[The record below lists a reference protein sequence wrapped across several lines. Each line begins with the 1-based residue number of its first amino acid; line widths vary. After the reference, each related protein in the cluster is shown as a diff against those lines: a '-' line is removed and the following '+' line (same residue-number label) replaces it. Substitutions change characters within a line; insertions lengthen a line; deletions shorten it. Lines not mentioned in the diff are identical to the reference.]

1 MLIIHQIQINLFQQ
15 HNKIDLKANLAGPT
29 FTGTVVMNDV
39 SGNDASFNV
48 VDIQTLNLTNVLSAS
63 SVGLGNVDN
72 TSDTNKPVS
81 TAQQTALDL
90 KANLA
95 SPTFTGTV
103 VMNDVSGNDASF
115 NVVDIVGLAVNSLT
129 VGGTTIDTNGSTPV
143 NLATTSVSDLSDVSF
158 NTVSSGQVLSWNT
171 DGYFE
176 PTTQTSSGNLNSN
189 SDLSLN
195 NLETTDISSGF
206 Y

>member
-1 MLIIHQIQINLFQQ
+1 
-15 HNKIDLKANLAGPT
+15 
-29 FTGTVVMNDV
+29 
-39 SGNDASFNV
+39 
-48 VDIQTLNLTNVLSAS
+48 
-63 SVGLGNVDN
+63 
-72 TSDTNKPVS
+72 
-81 TAQQTALDL
+81 
-90 KANLA
+90 
-95 SPTFTGTV
+95 
-103 VMNDVSGNDASF
+103 MNDVSGNDASF

-195 NLETTDISSGF
+195 NLETTDISSGSINTSSLTTF
-206 Y
+206 GTTALGGHIIPDTNSQYDLGSAEYKIRHLFLSDNSLWLGDQHKIDVSGGKMRFKKRKIGTDFVPQRF